1 MKTIKI
7 YTVIP
12 YFNDGG
18 DVFLNDV
25 KSFTSFEKAE
35 YYLHDIKRQF
45 GFGHIDITESELEI
59 NNLN

>member
-12 YFNDGG
+12 YCDNG

-45 GFGHIDITESELEI
+45 GFGHIDITESELEL